1 MQDTHS
7 PDWRNDVIQ
16 DFARSELF
24 ERTFQEGMEL
34 VEETAAYLD
43 GGGRQESKLL
53 SRNAALAYAAE
64 SMRLTTRLMQVA
76 SWLLVQR
83 AVREGNM
90 VPAAACEDRY
100 RLNADAVTRAEV
112 LARIE
117 AERCS
122 VSPCSCLDVTNL
134 SAVGL
139 GGILEQEQTALMTEL
154 CDGRHVSQLAVEMN
168 REHRFYV
175 GR

>member
-112 LARIE
+112 LAPLPGMLTRLADR
-117 AERCS
+117 AERLYER
-122 VSPCSCLDVTNL
+122 VRHLDTRMYVESQTSERPN
-134 SAVGL
+134 AVRGAMDRL
-139 GGILEQEQTALMTEL
+139 KTAF
-154 CDGRHVSQLAVEMN
+154 GA
-168 REHRFYV
+168 
-175 GR
+175 

>member
-1 MQDTHS
+1 MMQDTHS

-83 AVREGNM
+83 AVCEGNM

-112 LARIE
+112 LAPRAE
-117 AERCS
+117 LPGMLTRLADRAERLYER
-122 VSPCSCLDVTNL
+122 VRHLDTRMYVESQTSERPN
-134 SAVGL
+134 AVRGAMDRL
-139 GGILEQEQTALMTEL
+139 KTAF
-154 CDGRHVSQLAVEMN
+154 GA
-168 REHRFYV
+168 
-175 GR
+175 